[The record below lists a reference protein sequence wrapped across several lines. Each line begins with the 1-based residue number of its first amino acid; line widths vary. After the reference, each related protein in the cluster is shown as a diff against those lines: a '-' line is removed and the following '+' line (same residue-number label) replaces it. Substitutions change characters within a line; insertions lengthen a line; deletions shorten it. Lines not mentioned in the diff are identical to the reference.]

1 MNRKVVIPYTPR
13 YPQDE
18 IHKQLESHRFS
29 VLVAHRRLGKTVL
42 AINHLIKRAIIDKKV
57 RGFYAYLAPFRNQAK
72 QNAWEYLKHYT
83 APIPYVKVNESEL
96 SIKLP
101 NEATI
106 RIFGAD
112 NPDALR
118 GTYFDGV
125 VLDEVAQMKPFV
137 WGEIIR
143 PALADRN
150 GWAVFIGTPKGINLF
165 SELYDKALALGQK
178 EDGEWAA
185 MLYSVD
191 QTGVINEKELASLR
205 EEMSENEFRQEFLC
219 DFNAANDNSL
229 ISVDLVREAIGRHY
243 RETEYKAAPLIFG
256 VDVARFGND
265 STVIFKRQGLVSFD
279 PIIIKKF
286 DSVQVA
292 DLVAMHIDK
301 DKPDAVF
308 IDAGQGHGVIDH
320 LRRSLGYK
328 VTEVPFGAS
337 AIDSDHYAN
346 RRIEMWDKMAKWL
359 QQGGAI
365 PPSTLLQA
373 DLTAPTY
380 GYTVGK
386 NLKIL
391 ESKDKIK
398 ERIGRS
404 PDCFVEGTLILTDK
418 GQVPIEEIKEGDF
431 VVTPT
436 GKVRVI
442 KVWDTLTEELTEVL
456 FSDGRIL
463 IGKPKHGIVLKGYGN
478 RISMDS
484 LTMTNEIAS
493 ASLKEFLL
501 WNILNSLSTK
511 GSSTDFKQ
519 RVATTKAGTKIRR
532 RDFFIDASGWT
543 TTALFLRGCRYI
555 TRTVTGLITGWKI
568 WNLSMR
574 ASIRAN
580 TCSSGCPTQNTE
592 KTHLNRL
599 NWRRMLHVF
608 GTHQKRD
615 VSGTFNTDENYGNQ
629 KSQSKQ
635 FALCAE
641 KSSRRTFQRELGSVL
656 MRASRKK
663 VISAIKLLKGY
674 VHSVGNLLD
683 TTNIGIR
690 PVAVEHVQTKCVQPT
705 RVLNLTL
712 ESENVF
718 YANGVL
724 VENCAD
730 ALALTFAAPVRSRH
744 ENQKIQGRSKAYDPM
759 KAFEQQWRR

>member
-1 MNRKVVIPYTPR
+1 MTRKVVIPYSPR

-42 AINHLIKRAIIDKKV
+42 AINHLIKRAIIDKKE

-83 APIPYVKVNESEL
+83 APIPFVKVNESEL

-165 SELYDKALALGQK
+165 SELYDKALALSKK
-178 EDGEWAA
+178 EDTEWAV

-229 ISVDLVREAIGRHY
+229 ISVDLVREATGRHY

-265 STVIFKRQGLVSFD
+265 STVIFKRQGLVAFE

-292 DLVAMHIDK
+292 DIVAMHIDK

-308 IDAGQGHGVIDH
+308 VDSGQGQGVIDH

-337 AIDSDHYAN
+337 AIDAGHYAN
-346 RRIEMWDKMAKWL
+346 RRIEMWDKMAQWL
-359 QQGGAI
+359 REGGAI
-365 PPSTLLQA
+365 PPNTLLQA

-404 PDCFVEGTLILTDK
+404 PDL
-418 GQVPIEEIKEGDF
+418 
-431 VVTPT
+431 
-436 GKVRVI
+436 
-442 KVWDTLTEELTEVL
+442 
-456 FSDGRIL
+456 
-463 IGKPKHGIVLKGYGN
+463 
-478 RISMDS
+478 
-484 LTMTNEIAS
+484 
-493 ASLKEFLL
+493 
-501 WNILNSLSTK
+501 
-511 GSSTDFKQ
+511 
-519 RVATTKAGTKIRR
+519 
-532 RDFFIDASGWT
+532 
-543 TTALFLRGCRYI
+543 
-555 TRTVTGLITGWKI
+555 
-568 WNLSMR
+568 
-574 ASIRAN
+574 
-580 TCSSGCPTQNTE
+580 
-592 KTHLNRL
+592 
-599 NWRRMLHVF
+599 
-608 GTHQKRD
+608 
-615 VSGTFNTDENYGNQ
+615 
-629 KSQSKQ
+629 
-635 FALCAE
+635 
-641 KSSRRTFQRELGSVL
+641 
-656 MRASRKK
+656 
-663 VISAIKLLKGY
+663 
-674 VHSVGNLLD
+674 
-683 TTNIGIR
+683 
-690 PVAVEHVQTKCVQPT
+690 
-705 RVLNLTL
+705 
-712 ESENVF
+712 
-718 YANGVL
+718 
-724 VENCAD
+724 AD

-744 ENQKIQGRSKAYDPM
+744 EKQKIQGKGKAYDPM
-759 KAFEQQWRR
+759 RAFEQQWRR